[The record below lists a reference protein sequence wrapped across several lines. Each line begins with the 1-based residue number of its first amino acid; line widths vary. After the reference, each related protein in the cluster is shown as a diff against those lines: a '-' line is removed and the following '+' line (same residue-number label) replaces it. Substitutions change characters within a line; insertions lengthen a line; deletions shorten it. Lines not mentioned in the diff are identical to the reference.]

1 MLVLLIMKNQK
12 AINLHKGNNL
22 NNKIKIITLN
32 LYLDKKEGILDL
44 KSAKIKDNS
53 FIILILIKLNLK
65 AHHGSFRNNKSMAI
79 NNLLSM
85 NFVKSIL

>member
-1 MLVLLIMKNQK
+1 MSVPLIMKNLK
-12 AINLHKGNNL
+12 AINLHQVNNL

-32 LYLDKKEGILDL
+32 LYLDKKEEILDL
-44 KSAKIKDNS
+44 KSVKIKDNS

-65 AHHGSFRNNKSMAI
+65 VHHGSFRNNKNMAI